1 MNNKNFIN
9 KGPSFSLD
17 RKIIFFKIIFIL
29 FILFNTGCIST
40 RNIKY
45 LNDTH
50 ERELLTDIPSKQI
63 KYKIKPGDILYVS
76 IKCMNND
83 LNFLFNPEEG
93 MQKSS
98 NVSYF
103 TKFETPKGSSIYGYT
118 VDKEGNITLPLIGK
132 IEVAE
137 HFMQD
142 IESIVKLR
150 ADQFLKN
157 TVVKVKLLNY
167 RVIVMG
173 EVENPGVYY
182 NYNDNFTVLDALAMA
197 NGNSDYSNLK
207 EITIMRAE
215 TNGKRIYH
223 MDLTK
228 KKSLSSPAFYLQP
241 NDYILVNPNRS
252 KNIKINYYTTS
263 LSISS
268 LAVIVTALALILK

>member
-1 MNNKNFIN
+1 MKKKKLIY
-9 KGPSFSLD
+9 KTLTFSSY
-17 RKIIFFKIIFIL
+17 RKITFLQIIFIL
-29 FILFNTGCIST
+29 SIFFMTGCMSSK
-40 RNIKY
+40 NIKY
-45 LNDTH
+45 LSDTY
-50 ERELLTDIPSKQI
+50 EKELLTDIPGKQI

-103 TKFETPKGSSIYGYT
+103 TKFETPKGSSLYGYT

-132 IEVAE
+132 IKVAE
-137 HFMQD
+137 HFQQD
-142 IESIVKLR
+142 IESVVKLR
-150 ADQFLKN
+150 ADQYLKN

-173 EVENPGVYY
+173 EVESPGVYY
-182 NYNDNFTVLDALAMA
+182 NYNDNLTILDALAMA
-197 NGNSDYSNLK
+197 NGNSDYANIK
-207 EITIMRAE
+207 KITVMRAE
-215 TNGKRIYH
+215 SNGKRIYH
-223 MDLTK
+223 LDLTK

-252 KNIKINYYTTS
+252 KNIKLNYYTSS
-263 LSISS
+263 LSLSS
-268 LAVIVTALALILK
+268 LAVIVTALALILN